1 MENSEHNKSDK
12 SCLEFISDE
21 NYKEYKRNV
30 DDVNIFYDKLL
41 VGLLIK
47 IFV

>member
-1 MENSEHNKSDK
+1 MENSAHNMPDRPFSDG
-12 SCLEFISDE
+12 
-21 NYKEYKRNV
+21 NYKDYKRNL
-30 DDVNIFYDKLL
+30 DEINIFYDKLL